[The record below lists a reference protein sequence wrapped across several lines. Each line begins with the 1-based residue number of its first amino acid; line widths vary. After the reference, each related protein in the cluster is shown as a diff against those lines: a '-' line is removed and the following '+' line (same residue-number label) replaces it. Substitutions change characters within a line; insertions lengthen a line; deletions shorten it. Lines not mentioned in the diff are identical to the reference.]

1 MAEYE
6 KDFMLR
12 QAKQMADLLGSFM
25 DKESVEDIMEMDQEQ
40 GQKLRQEKHKQLIG
54 QLSNQ
59 VNKTN
64 QKKIRPLIKKRLV
77 E

>member
-1 MAEYE
+1 MPEYE

-40 GQKLRQEKHKQLIG
+40 GQKLKQEKHKQLIG

-59 VNKTN
+59 VNETN
-64 QKKIRPLIKKRLV
+64 QKRIRPLIKKRLV

>member
-59 VNKTN
+59 VNETN

>member
-1 MAEYE
+1 MPEYE

-40 GQKLRQEKHKQLIG
+40 GQKLKQEKHKQLVG

-59 VNKTN
+59 VNETN
-64 QKKIRPLIKKRLV
+64 QKRIRPLIKKRLV